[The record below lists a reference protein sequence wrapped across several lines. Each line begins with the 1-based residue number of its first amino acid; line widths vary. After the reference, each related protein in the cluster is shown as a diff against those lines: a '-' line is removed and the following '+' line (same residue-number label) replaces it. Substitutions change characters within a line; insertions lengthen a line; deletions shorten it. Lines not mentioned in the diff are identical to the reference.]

1 MDTGC
6 KDEVVIGDV
15 AIVQVDHATGRVDTD
30 DFIHENIYV
39 ALTAEDGPQRH
50 GNFILRKKPACD
62 LIQHWAKEVIVSFVD
77 ERHVNRCA
85 IEFTRCVKTA
95 KSTTHNDN
103 AR

>member
-1 MDTGC
+1 
-6 KDEVVIGDV
+6 VV
-15 AIVQVDHATGRVDTD
+15 
-30 DFIHENIYV
+30 
-39 ALTAEDGPQRH
+39 
-50 GNFILRKKPACD
+50 
-62 LIQHWAKEVIVSFVD
+62 VSFVD